1 MLSLI
6 LVGLDGT
13 GVGSRC
19 SLRRL
24 LVEMNSPILVG
35 LDLLGVGSRCLGEE
49 NKLTFY
55 NEEITLAVVHRGI

>member
-1 MLSLI
+1 MLSPI

-19 SLRRL
+19 PSRWL

-35 LDLLGVGSRCLGEE
+35 LEVLGVESHCLGEE
-49 NKLTFY
+49 NELT
-55 NEEITLAVVHRGI
+55 LKR